1 MKRIGS
7 IGVLVGAALAGLAA
21 TAAAQPTPPAHL
33 AGSIRVG
40 DEYVVTFAGSS
51 AEAAAAIRDAGG
63 TVLDV
68 NEALGVALVSSVYSA
83 FLDDVRAAAPVTG
96 VARNHAVGTVR
107 PGMPH
112 RFAEERPEVTG
123 PPIAHPL
130 GVAALATVKA
140 VKPKKEE
147 PLNALQWDMQ
157 MIGANANGAHRKATG
172 RGILVGVIDTG
183 VDASHPD
190 IAPNFDKKRSRNFTT
205 DIPAIDGPCED
216 PSCVDPPNVDDGG
229 HGTHVAGTIGAR
241 KNGIGIA
248 GVAPGVK
255 IVNVRAGQDSG
266 YFFLYE
272 TVAAL
277 TYAADAGLDVVNMS
291 FYVDPWLYN
300 CDSADDYL
308 GGAVTPE
315 QLAEQTLVKQLV
327 TDALEYAHAHGV
339 TLVAAAGNEHVN
351 LALAQR
357 TDFSSPDYPA
367 GSAAGRLV
375 TSDCLDLP
383 SEGPHVIQV
392 SSVGPSTAKADYSS
406 YGYPDIEISAPGGWF
421 RDFFGTPQYATSAN
435 LILSTYPLHVAI
447 ADGLTDGDGNPLSDA
462 AVKACNKSGKK
473 CGVYAYLQGT
483 SMAAPHVTG
492 VVALIIQKHGKAV
505 KGHKRLAPDAVR
517 DILLATATDHDCPAG
532 GVQDYGDEGRP
543 SDYNAV
549 CDGTSAH
556 NGLYGEGIVDA
567 VAAVQ

>member
-1 MKRIGS
+1 MKPIGAMN
-7 IGVLVGAALAGLAA
+7 VLVSAALVACAA
-21 TAAAQPTPPAHL
+21 VAAAQPAAPARL
-33 AGSIRVG
+33 ATVRTGG
-40 DEYVVTFAGSS
+40 EYVVTFTGPA
-51 AEAAAAIRDAGG
+51 AEAAVAIRDAGG

-83 FLDDVRAAAPVTG
+83 FLDDVRAVAPVTG
-96 VARNHAVGTVR
+96 VARNHAVGTIH

-112 RFAEERPEVTG
+112 RFAEERPEITG
-123 PPIAHPL
+123 PP
-130 GVAALATVKA
+130 GVTVPSIPALASVQA

-172 RGILVGVIDTG
+172 RGILVGIIDTG

-229 HGTHVAGTIGAR
+229 HGTHVAGTIGAK

-248 GVAPGVK
+248 GVAPNVK

-277 TYAADAGLDVVNMS
+277 TYAGDAGLDVVNMS

-308 GGAVTPE
+308 GGSVTSE

-351 LALAQR
+351 LALPQR

-367 GSAAGRLV
+367 GTNAGRVV
-375 TSDCLDLP
+375 TSECLDLP

-406 YGYPDIEISAPGGWF
+406 YGYPNIEISAPGGWF
-421 RDFFGTPQYATSAN
+421 RDFFGTPQYRTNAN
-435 LILSTYPLHVAI
+435 LILSTYPLQVAI
-447 ADGLTDGDGNPLSDA
+447 AEGLTDADGNPLNDG

-492 VVALIIQKHGKAV
+492 VVTLIIQKHGKAV

-517 DILLATATDHDCPAG
+517 DILLATAADHDCPAG
-532 GVQDYGDEGRP
+532 GIEDYSAEGRP
-543 SDYNAV
+543 SDFNAV
-549 CDGTSAH
+549 CDGSSAS

-567 VAAVQ
+567 LAAVQ